1 MRAKNAGMETLGGG
15 AQVVEVRMKIVN
27 AAAVVVAALSVA
39 SAAHAT
45 IYVVDALANSSD
57 SGAGVGLP
65 TIALATGDLF
75 TVTADPDDLWSAG
88 ALPRWSNADG
98 LVADRF
104 ATGTDESGQ
113 PAGTLIGTN
122 FGLLS
127 IGGLAAPYG
136 SLVGQ
141 IGTGAGSYRLL
152 GTSFSGA
159 AWGTGTLKLYYWD
172 TFTPDNTGSV
182 AADVELASVP
192 EPAGWAVMIAGFGLA
207 GASLRRRR
215 TTACA

>member
-1 MRAKNAGMETLGGG
+1 
-15 AQVVEVRMKIVN
+15 MKLLN
-27 AAAVVVAALSVA
+27 LAAVLAALSLA
-39 SAAHAT
+39 PAAHAA
-45 IYVVDALANSSD
+45 IYVVDALANSAN

-65 TIALATGDLF
+65 TIGLTAGELF

-98 LVADRF
+98 LVADRV

-113 PAGTLIGTN
+113 PAGTLIGAN

-127 IGGLAAPYG
+127 IDGLAAPYG

-141 IGTGAGSYRLL
+141 IGSGAGSYRLL
-152 GTSFSGA
+152 GTNFSGA
-159 AWGTGTLKLYYWD
+159 AWGTGVLKLYYWD
-172 TFTPDNTGSV
+172 TFTADNSGSV
-182 AADVELASVP
+182 AADVEAGSVP
-192 EPAGWAVMIAGFGLA
+192 EPASWALMIAGFGLA

-215 TTACA
+215 TAAACA